1 MNASASAQSS
11 VFSPLL
17 PFTIAVFLGFLA
29 IGIPLAVL
37 PAQVGRV
44 LGFGTVAVGGA
55 MGLQSLAT
63 LLTRQYA
70 GRLCDSHGAK
80 PVGLAGF
87 AAAALAGVLYLLS
100 ALCAG
105 RPGPSLAV
113 LLAARL
119 VLGLGE
125 SLFIT
130 ALASWSIARVGAA
143 HAGKAMAWQ
152 GMAMYG
158 ALAFGAPLGGWI
170 AQRGGFTAV
179 AACALLAPLLGAGL
193 VARWPGVPAAGGQ
206 RVSAGRIIQAIWVPG
221 LGLALASSGFGVIA
235 AFLALRYSE
244 AGWSNPGL
252 GISCF
257 GVGYLLM
264 RVFFAGLPDRVGGFK
279 VAMVS
284 LLVEAAGLM
293 LLAHA
298 HSAGMALAA
307 CAVTAVG
314 YSLIFPSLGVE
325 AMKRVAAEHRGM
337 VLGTYFA
344 CFDLGLALAGPLTG
358 LVVQR
363 FGLASAFVAGSGAA
377 LLSFSLIAVSRA
389 ARRRRS

>member
-1 MNASASAQSS
+1 MNPGTGARST
-11 VFSPLL
+11 VLSPLL

-37 PAQVGRV
+37 PAQVGHV
-44 LGFGTVAVGGA
+44 LGFGTVAVGSA

-63 LLTRQYA
+63 LVTRQYA
-70 GRLCDSHGAK
+70 GRLCDSRGAK

-87 AAAALAGVLYLLS
+87 AAAALAGVMYLLS
-100 ALCAG
+100 ALCAA
-105 RPGPSLAV
+105 RPELSLAV
-113 LLAARL
+113 LFAARL
-119 VLGLGE
+119 VLGFGE

-130 ALASWSIARVGAA
+130 ALASWSIARVGPA

-170 AQRGGFTAV
+170 AQRGGFAAV
-179 AACALLAPLLGAGL
+179 AVCALLAPLLGAAL
-193 VARWPGVPAAGGQ
+193 VARWDGVAPAGGQ

-221 LGLALASSGFGVIA
+221 VGLALASSGFGVIA

-244 AGWSNPGL
+244 AGWSNPGI

-257 GVGYLLM
+257 GAAYLLM

-298 HSAGMALAA
+298 GSAGMALAG
-307 CAVTAVG
+307 CAVTAIG

-325 AMKRVAAEHRGM
+325 AMKRVAPEHRGM

-363 FGLASAFVAGSGAA
+363 FGLASAFVSGGCAA
-377 LLSFSLIAVSRA
+377 LLSFLLIAVSQL
-389 ARRRRS
+389 ARRRRH

>member
-1 MNASASAQSS
+1 MNPSAGTRSP
-11 VFSPLL
+11 FLSPLL
-17 PFTIAVFLGFLA
+17 PFTVAVFLGFLA
-29 IGIPLAVL
+29 IGMPLTVL
-37 PAQVGRV
+37 PTQVGHV
-44 LGFGTVAVGGA
+44 LGFGTVAVGSA

-70 GRLCDSHGAK
+70 GRLCDTHGAK
-80 PVGLAGF
+80 PIGLAGF
-87 AAAALAGVLYLLS
+87 VTAALAGVLYLLS
-100 ALCAG
+100 ALCTG
-105 RPGPSLAV
+105 RPVLSLLV
-113 LLAARL
+113 LFAGRL
-119 VLGLGE
+119 VLGFGE

-130 ALASWSIARVGAA
+130 ALASWSIARVGPA

-179 AACALLAPLLGAGL
+179 ALCALLAPLLGAAL
-193 VARWPGVPAAGGQ
+193 VTRWEGVPAAGGQ

-221 LGLALASSGFGVIA
+221 VGLALASSGFGVIA
-235 AFLALRYSE
+235 AFLALRYGE
-244 AGWSNPGL
+244 AGWSNPGI

-257 GVGYLLM
+257 GAAYLLM

-293 LLAHA
+293 LLARA
-298 HSAGMALAA
+298 DSAGMALAG
-307 CAVTAVG
+307 CALTAIG

-344 CFDLGLALAGPLTG
+344 CFDLGLALAGPLAG

-363 FGLASAFVAGSGAA
+363 FGLSSAFVTGGCAA
-377 LLSFSLIAVSRA
+377 LLSFLLIAVA
-389 ARRRRS
+389 QGARRRRA